1 MAASMAA
8 MPGERDS
15 SCSVAVEADRD
26 DDDDVVVDVDDVGDD
41 TMTCLCLLL
50 LLLLLLTLVFM
61 IGGRKRVV
69 PRGDANALVRVT
81 SEATVYAIII
91 IIIVSLVSWFII
103 MLRADG

>member
-26 DDDDVVVDVDDVGDD
+26 DDDVVVDVDEVGDD
-41 TMTCLCLLL
+41 TTMCLCLLLLL

-61 IGGRKRVV
+61 IGVV

-91 IIIVSLVSWFII
+91 IIIFSLVSWFII

>member
-26 DDDDVVVDVDDVGDD
+26 DDDVVVDVDEVGDD
-41 TMTCLCLLL
+41 TTMCLCLLLL

-61 IGGRKRVV
+61 IGVV

-91 IIIVSLVSWFII
+91 IIIFSLVSWFII

>member
-26 DDDDVVVDVDDVGDD
+26 DDDVVVDVDEVGDD
-41 TMTCLCLLL
+41 TTMCLCLLLL

-61 IGGRKRVV
+61 IGGRMRVV

-91 IIIVSLVSWFII
+91 IIIVSLVS
-103 MLRADG
+103 

>member
-15 SCSVAVEADRD
+15 SCSVAVDADRD
-26 DDDDVVVDVDDVGDD
+26 DDYVVVDVDEVGDD
-41 TMTCLCLLL
+41 TTMCLCLLLL

-61 IGGRKRVV
+61 IGVV

>member
-26 DDDDVVVDVDDVGDD
+26 DDDDVVVDVDEVGDD

-50 LLLLLLTLVFM
+50 LLLLLLLTLVFM
-61 IGGRKRVV
+61 IGGRRVV

-81 SEATVYAIII
+81 SEETVYAIII
-91 IIIVSLVSWFII
+91 IIIFSLVS
-103 MLRADG
+103 

>member
-26 DDDDVVVDVDDVGDD
+26 DDDVVVDVDEVGDD
-41 TMTCLCLLL
+41 TTMCLCLLLL

-61 IGGRKRVV
+61 IGVV